1 MENTQAFP
9 FGFDPSR
16 AARKL
21 RFAAE
26 HWEREHGRQHHG
38 GGRRGGGRGGRGG
51 WGGGW
56 GGGFGGFPFGG
67 PGGFGPRFG
76 RRGSRASRGDIR
88 LAALALLAEAPMHG
102 YQLMREIGNR
112 TDGLWQPSPGAV
124 YPALQQLE
132 DEGLV
137 TADKAEGKRVFQLTG
152 DGTRYVAE
160 HREEIDGVWDTV
172 GEDLDESWLELAE
185 VGKQVAQA
193 FMQVASAGT
202 RKQRAEARD
211 IMAETRRKLYRILAE
226 DAPEQTE
233 PQDTTE

>member
-16 AARKL
+16 A
-21 RFAAE
+21 
-26 HWEREHGRQHHG
+26 
-38 GGRRGGGRGGRGG
+38 
-51 WGGGW
+51 
-56 GGGFGGFPFGG
+56 
-67 PGGFGPRFG
+67 
-76 RRGSRASRGDIR
+76 
-88 LAALALLAEAPMHG
+88 
-102 YQLMREIGNR
+102 
-112 TDGLWQPSPGAV
+112 
-124 YPALQQLE
+124 
-132 DEGLV
+132 
-137 TADKAEGKRVFQLTG
+137 EGKRVFQLTE

-211 IMAETRRKLYRILAE
+211 IMADTRRKLYRIL
-226 DAPEQTE
+226 
-233 PQDTTE
+233 

>member
-1 MENTQAFP
+1 MEDTAAFP

-16 AARKL
+16 AARRL
-21 RFAAE
+21 QSVAE
-26 HWEREHGRQHHG
+26 QWSREHGRQHHG

-51 WGGGW
+51 WGGW
-56 GGGFGGFPFGG
+56 GAGFGGFPFGG
-67 PGGFGPRFG
+67 PGPRFG
-76 RRGSRASRGDIR
+76 RRGGRASRGDIR
-88 LAALALLAEAPMHG
+88 LAALALLAEQPMHG

-112 TDGLWQPSPGAV
+112 TEGLWQPSPGAV

-137 TADKAEGKRVFQLTG
+137 TADKAEGKRVFQLTE

-160 HREEIDGVWDTV
+160 HREEIDGVWETV
-172 GEDLDESWLELAE
+172 GDDVDESWLELAE

-202 RKQRAEARD
+202 RRQRAEARD

-226 DAPEQTE
+226 DAPERSE
-233 PQDTTE
+233 PQDTPE

>member
-1 MENTQAFP
+1 MEDTQAFP

-16 AARKL
+16 TVRKL

-26 HWEREHGRQHHG
+26 HWEREHGQHHHH

-56 GGGFGGFPFGG
+56 GAGFGGFPFGG
-67 PGGFGPRFG
+67 PGPRFG

-88 LAALALLAEAPMHG
+88 LATLALLANAPMHG
-102 YQLMREIGNR
+102 YQLMREIADR

-137 TADKAEGKRVFQLTG
+137 TADKAEGKRVFQLTE

-211 IMAETRRKLYRILAE
+211 IMADTRRKLYRILAE
-226 DAPEQTE
+226 DAPEQSE
-233 PQDTTE
+233 PQDPTE